1 MNFIRLISRKSAII
15 AALGDV
21 AVFLT
26 FASIGSAEHGVIL
39 KDSLLGTGLPFII
52 VWLTFASLFGMY
64 NRSFLHDSKKSIKRT
79 TIIWPLCV
87 IVVLGIRSV
96 FAEQNINLSF
106 TLVVFLIQGTML
118 YIWRYIL
125 VKILGLAG
133 R

>member
-1 MNFIRLISRKSAII
+1 MDLIALIRRRSAII

-26 FASIGSAEHGVIL
+26 FASIGSAEHGVML
-39 KDSLLGTGLPFII
+39 KDSLLGTSLPFII

-64 NRSFLHDSKKSIKRT
+64 NQSFLHDSKKSMKRT

-87 IVVLGIRSV
+87 IVALVIRS
-96 FAEQNINLSF
+96 ALTDQNINLSF
-106 TLVVFLIQGTML
+106 TLVAFLIQGSML

-125 VKILGLAG
+125 VKILDLVD